1 MPKSTSAAPRRPG
14 AAPSQPRGNRRGVA
28 RYDVVIVG
36 AGAAGLMC
44 AAEAGK
50 RGRRVLI
57 LEHADRVGKKI
68 LISGGGRCNF
78 TNRWAV
84 PEDYQSGNIDG
95 NLLHIWIR

>member
-1 MPKSTSAAPRRPG
+1 MYNCPSATRARTVVRTSKPNGTGPNGTGPNGTGPNGTGREAE
-14 AAPSQPRGNRRGVA
+14 

-44 AAEAGK
+44 AVEAGK

-68 LISGGGRCNF
+68 LISGGG
-78 TNRWAV
+78 A
-84 PEDYQSGNIDG
+84 
-95 NLLHIWIR
+95 L